1 MQEVK
6 LTIELSEQA
15 LNDLMAGLEE
25 GIHNINP
32 IYYRTKAI
40 EEMYSKIAKAKDF
53 NKSKIS
59 FRYQN
64 DDRLKK

>member
-15 LNDLMAGLEE
+15 LNDLIDGLAE

-40 EEMYSKIAKAKDF
+40 EEIYSKITKAKES
-53 NKSKIS
+53 NRSKLS

-64 DDRLKK
+64 DTSLKK

>member
-15 LNDLMAGLEE
+15 LNDLMDGLEE

-40 EEMYSKIAKAKDF
+40 EEMYSKIAKAKYS

-59 FRYQN
+59 FRYKT
-64 DDRLKK
+64 DDSLKK